1 MSKINAIRLVNVNYN
16 HNAYH
21 ISDETLRLN
30 GQSTLIFLD
39 NGGGKSVIVQ
49 LLTALFVHK
58 GHRNFNKR
66 TFASYFKTVKPTFIM
81 VEWVLDNGAGYCL
94 TGMMVRKSQNVDN
107 NEELEIINFISEY
120 RNACEQ
126 DINHLPVV

>member
-16 HNAYH
+16 HNAYN

-66 TFASYFKTVKPTFIM
+66 TFAS
-81 VEWVLDNGAGYCL
+81 
-94 TGMMVRKSQNVDN
+94 
-107 NEELEIINFISEY
+107 
-120 RNACEQ
+120 
-126 DINHLPVV
+126 